1 MIQIEL
7 NDFSTPTVA
16 ASMFDLCCNVAASV
30 NTRDG
35 KPFNKEAYLV
45 MMTSMLVRK
54 LAGDFGH
61 QTALAMLQVNIELL
75 NEEFNPTN
83 QPSQQGN

>member
-16 ASMFDLCCNVAASV
+16 ASMFDLCCNVSESV

-35 KPFNKEAYLV
+35 KPFNKEAYFV
-45 MMTSMLVRK
+45 MMASMFVRG
-54 LAGDFGH
+54 LASKFGH
-61 QTALAMLQVNIELL
+61 QTALAMLQVNSELL
-75 NEEFNPTN
+75 NEEFNKTN